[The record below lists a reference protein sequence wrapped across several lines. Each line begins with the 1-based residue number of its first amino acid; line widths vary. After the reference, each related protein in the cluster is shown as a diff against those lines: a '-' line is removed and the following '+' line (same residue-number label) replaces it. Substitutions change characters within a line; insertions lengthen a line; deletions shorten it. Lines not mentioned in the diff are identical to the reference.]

1 MSYEKH
7 TWQTGETITA
17 EKLNNLEDGIASN
30 SGESNDFVVSF
41 QNHPQQE
48 NKRISDKTIK
58 EIYDAYRAGKT
69 VYGIYIINSDD
80 GVYYNVDRFYL
91 SCVSCTNINPIQYN
105 VTFFWI
111 DMNCNVFSIR
121 CDGEGS
127 NYSWT
132 VLTSNA

>member
-48 NKRISDKTIK
+48 NKRNSDKTIE
-58 EIYDAYRAGKT
+58 EIYDAYKVGKT
-69 VYGIYIINSDD
+69 IYGIYIIDSGD
-80 GVYYNVDRFYL
+80 GGL
-91 SCVSCTNINPIQYN
+91 
-105 VTFFWI
+105 
-111 DMNCNVFSIR
+111 
-121 CDGEGS
+121 
-127 NYSWT
+127 
-132 VLTSNA
+132 L

>member
-48 NKRISDKTIK
+48 NKRISDKTIE
-58 EIYDAYRAGKT
+58 EIYDACKVGKT
-69 VYGIYIINSDD
+69 IYGIYIIDSGD
-80 GVYYNVDRFYL
+80 GVYYNVDKFYL
-91 SCVSCTNINPIQYN
+91 SSASCTNVNPIQYN
-105 VTFFWI
+105 VIFFWI
-111 DMNCNVFSIR
+111 DMNCNVFIIVSS
-121 CDGEGS
+121 GEGS
-127 NYSWT
+127 NNNWT
-132 VLTSNA
+132 VLTPNT